1 MERLVSL
8 IVLAAVLTGCQ
19 TKQTV
24 RMYPSQAFGEGYN
37 KSSPDPRYSSGEGR
51 IGTVGNVRS
60 SEVVK
65 VYGVNRYVDP
75 ADPRLMHERHAVY
88 RLEEQPGWV
97 VQTPKGGN
105 KILLGPIVGLNRA
118 EYKPAPDSAELGREL
133 MTSRRA
139 TEENNKYLDDVR
151 SRLAVMETA
160 IKTSLENQEKL
171 DQVTKALADKIEQID
186 PSGGASQNQATP
198 PPAAVRN

>member
-8 IVLAAVLTGCQ
+8 IVVVAMLAGCQ

-24 RMYPSQAFGEGYN
+24 WMYPSPAVGEGYN
-37 KSSPDPRYSSGEGR
+37 KSYSSGEGR

-118 EYKPAPDSAELGREL
+118 EYKPAPDAAELGREL
-133 MTSRRA
+133 MTARRA

-151 SRLAVMETA
+151 SRLAVMETSV
-160 IKTSLENQEKL
+160 KMSLENQEKL
-171 DQVTKALADKIEQID
+171 NQVTKALADKIQQTD
-186 PSGGASQNQATP
+186 PTDGAPQNQPTP
-198 PPAAVRN
+198 PPAGVRN